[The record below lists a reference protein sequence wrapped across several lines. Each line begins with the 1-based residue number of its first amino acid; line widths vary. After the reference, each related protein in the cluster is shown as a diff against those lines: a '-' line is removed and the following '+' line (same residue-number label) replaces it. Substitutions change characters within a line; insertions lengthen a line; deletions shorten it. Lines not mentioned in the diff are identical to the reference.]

1 MITSDRNTW
10 DAFVQLADTLL
21 ADFDI
26 VDFLDML
33 ARRSADLLG
42 VTASGLLL
50 ADEYGTLSL
59 VAAST
64 EQAWRLELLQL
75 QSAEGPCVDCFHS
88 GQSVRCPV
96 LAEADSRWPY
106 FAPAARQAG
115 FAAVYALPMRL
126 RNDVIGAMSLFTTAT
141 GEPDSDTAELGQ
153 CLADIATIGI
163 LREREVRRHAVLAEQ
178 LQTALNSRVLIEQ
191 AKGVVAERVKIT
203 VEDAFTAL
211 RAYARSNNRKL
222 LDVAKEVVQGGVTI
236 TAAASRT
243 RDVRTQQR

>member
-1 MITSDRNTW
+1 MVASDRNTW
-10 DAFVQLADTLL
+10 DAFVQLADTLVTDL
-21 ADFDI
+21 DI

-33 ARRSADLLG
+33 ARHSADLLG
-42 VTASGLLL
+42 VTSSGLLL

-64 EQAWRLELLQL
+64 EQARRLANLQL
-75 QSAEGPCVDCFHS
+75 QNAEGPCVDCFHS
-88 GQSVRCPV
+88 GQRVRCPA
-96 LAEADSRWPY
+96 LTETDNRWPY

-115 FAAVYALPMRL
+115 FAAVHTLPMRL
-126 RNDVIGAMSLFTTAT
+126 RDDVIGALSLFTTVP
-141 GEPDSDTAELGQ
+141 GELDSDTAELGQ
-153 CLADIATIGI
+153 SLADIATVGI
-163 LREREVRRHAVLAEQ
+163 LHERKVRRHAVLAEQ

-222 LDVAKEVVQGGVTI
+222 LDVAKEVVHGGAAI
-236 TAAASRT
+236 TATAGRT
-243 RDVRTQQR
+243 RDVPTQR